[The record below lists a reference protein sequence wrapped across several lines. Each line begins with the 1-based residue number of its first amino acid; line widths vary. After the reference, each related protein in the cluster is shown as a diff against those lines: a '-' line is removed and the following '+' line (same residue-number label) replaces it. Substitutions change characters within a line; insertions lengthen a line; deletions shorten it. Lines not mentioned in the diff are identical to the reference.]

1 MGDGTFI
8 ERGAAEW
15 GRLTPPVETS
25 QDSLLLWWQARW
37 IESWR
42 TSRIFM
48 AQLHYQNLDIRRPDS
63 LMKHAF
69 YGLCSKLSYI
79 WARQTIFRTG

>member
-1 MGDGTFI
+1 MFM

-15 GRLTPPVETS
+15 GRLTPPVEMP

-42 TSRIFM
+42 T
-48 AQLHYQNLDIRRPDS
+48 Y
-63 LMKHAF
+63 
-69 YGLCSKLSYI
+69 
-79 WARQTIFRTG
+79 WAPLGMLRWLVFRSWRG

>member
-15 GRLTPPVETS
+15 GRLTLPVATT

-37 IESWR
+37 IESWQ
-42 TSRIFM
+42 T
-48 AQLHYQNLDIRRPDS
+48 Y
-63 LMKHAF
+63 
-69 YGLCSKLSYI
+69 
-79 WARQTIFRTG
+79 WAPLGMLRWLVFRSWRG